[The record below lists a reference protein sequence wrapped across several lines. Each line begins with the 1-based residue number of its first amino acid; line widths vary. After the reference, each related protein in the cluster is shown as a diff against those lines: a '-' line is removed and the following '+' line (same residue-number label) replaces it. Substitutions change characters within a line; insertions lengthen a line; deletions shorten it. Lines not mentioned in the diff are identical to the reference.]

1 MEKSDIKLLVVD
13 DEETLR
19 EGLRTYLE
27 QEGYQV
33 DAAVSAE
40 QALEYDM
47 AGYDLILLDI
57 MMDGMSGTDLAA
69 ELKKQPS
76 TAGIPIIFLT
86 AKDRDDDMV
95 AGLRL
100 GADDYIVKPFSV
112 KNVLAR
118 IEAVLRRT
126 AGSRQSRGVVCDR
139 QMLVCTV
146 DGQAVKLTKKEFEI
160 LSLFLDNPNRIFS
173 REEMMQRVW
182 PENVVV
188 FDRSVDVHISRL
200 RNKIAPYD
208 KNIISRTGYG
218 YGWQD

>member
-27 QEGYQV
+27 QEGCQV

-47 AGYDLILLDI
+47 ASYDLILLDI

-126 AGSRQSRGVVCDR
+126 AGSRQPRGVVCDR